1 VAPSRAIHAVRE
13 PALDSR
19 GYVWPAL
26 EGPASAAVR
35 SYVSD
40 VEALAVAHAYDQ
52 AYDARDVERMVAMV
66 HEDVEAVTPRG
77 TMRGHAPLR
86 AFMARQSYGVS
97 WHATERRYFYRGGNT
112 VVVFVQGEWRYVN
125 SGDLAERE
133 DGAAVYT
140 VHDGLITRFQPFE
153 DLDTALAAAAMT
165 QDDEATS

>member
-86 AFMARQSYGVS
+86 AFMARAELWGLVARDRTPVLLPWYSCRANG
-97 WHATERRYFYRGGNT
+97 AT
-112 VVVFVQGEWRYVN
+112 
-125 SGDLAERE
+125 
-133 DGAAVYT
+133 
-140 VHDGLITRFQPFE
+140 
-153 DLDTALAAAAMT
+153 
-165 QDDEATS
+165 